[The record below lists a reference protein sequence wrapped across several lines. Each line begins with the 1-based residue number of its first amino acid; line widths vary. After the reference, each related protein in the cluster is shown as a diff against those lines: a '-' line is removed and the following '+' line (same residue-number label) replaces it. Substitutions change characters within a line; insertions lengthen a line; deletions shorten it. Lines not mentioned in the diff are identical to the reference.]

1 MKKTLFLIFS
11 AAIVIF
17 SVICIGSSPL
27 INKVTTSA
35 YDSSGWGYLN
45 CQEDSDAYKKAKE
58 DKSGEKT
65 LKDLKHDL
73 NVCNRKKA
81 VYGLEHA
88 SLILDVILG
97 FLCLILG
104 LLHYFD
110 VGKPFEKVTGI
121 IGLATGII
129 QFILTLVYV
138 CYSGYIFT
146 NDGPESNSYLK
157 ADSDGVIATW
167 DESKNKYKCDFYDK
181 DDEYAIYAKYND
193 LGKKIYNYNKDY
205 INAENSDKVKKC
217 VYGYASINFDDAC
230 NSGEGYVAGNAISNK
245 IGDCDKL
252 YSISST
258 TKVEN
263 KYLYDRW
270 VTTLIFA
277 CFIIACDIGLA
288 IFGFF
293 LFKSDGSGI

>member
-11 AAIVIF
+11 AAIIAF
-17 SVICIGSSPL
+17 SVICICSAPIL
-27 INKVTTSA
+27 NKVTIDNVFEPS
-35 YDSSGWGYLN
+35 DLGYMN
-45 CQEDSDAYKKAKE
+45 CKILSDNYKKTKE
-58 DKSGEKT
+58 VTSDEKT
-65 LKDLKHDL
+65 LKPLKHKL
-73 NVCNRKKA
+73 NVCNRYKA

-97 FLCLILG
+97 FLCLNLG

-146 NDGPESNSYLK
+146 NDGPESNSFPK
-157 ADSDGVIATW
+157 ADSDGIYAKW
-167 DESKNKYKCDFYDK
+167 DNSKNQYKCEFYDK
-181 DDEYAIYAKYND
+181 DDENAVFAKFND
-193 LGKKIYNYNKDY
+193 LGKKIYNYDKDTY
-205 INAENSDKVKKC
+205 NSQSISNNCRLPNTFGVDDCKSYEGYLPDASSRTNNCDALYVQKSDK
-217 VYGYASINFDDAC
+217 F
-230 NSGEGYVAGNAISNK
+230 
-245 IGDCDKL
+245 
-252 YSISST
+252 
-258 TKVEN
+258 EN

-288 IFGFF
+288 IFGFL

>member
-27 INKVTTSA
+27 INKVTISNA
-35 YDSSGWGYLN
+35 YNSLVWGYLN
-45 CQEDSDAYKKAKE
+45 CKKESDNYKKEKDTTPLTGDAK
-58 DKSGEKT
+58 DQYLKT
-65 LKDLKHDL
+65 YKYAL
-73 NVCNRKKA
+73 NLCNRKKA

-88 SLILDVILG
+88 SLIIDVFLG

-129 QFILTLVYV
+129 QFILTLVFV

-146 NDGPESNSYLK
+146 NDGPIYFLKVNSNGVAASYE
-157 ADSDGVIATW
+157 DSY
-167 DESKNKYKCDFYDK
+167 YKCKYYDK
-181 DDEYAIYAKYND
+181 DDPYSIYAKYSD
-193 LGKKIYNYNKDY
+193 LWKKAYNYDKDFYNNEPTNKA
-205 INAENSDKVKKC
+205 IKC
-217 VYGYASINFDDAC
+217 PIPSGFLAAC
-230 NSGEGYVAGNAISNK
+230 FAGDGKLITNK
-245 IGDCDKL
+245 INDCDEL
-252 YSISST
+252 YYAYRT
-258 TKVEN
+258 DEVGN

-270 VTTLIFA
+270 VTTIIFA
-277 CFIIACDIGLA
+277 CFIFVCDIGLA

>member
-27 INKVTTSA
+27 INKIIIGGVYNSLK
-35 YDSSGWGYLN
+35 WGYEN
-45 CQEDSDAYKKAKE
+45 CKYNSDVYKKTKE
-58 DKSGEKT
+58 ATSDEKI
-65 LKDLKHDL
+65 LKPLKHNL

-129 QFILTLVYV
+129 QFILTLIYI

-146 NDGPESNSYLK
+146 NDGPNLYFK
-157 ADSDGVIATW
+157 TNKDGVIATW
-167 DESKNKYKCDFYDK
+167 DDGKSKYKCDYYDK

-193 LGKKIYNYNKDY
+193 LWKKAYNYDKDF
-205 INAENSDKVKKC
+205 NQADNSDKVKKC
-217 VYGYASINFDDAC
+217 IYSYFLGGFKNSC
-230 NSGEGYVAGNAISNK
+230 ESGEGYIQGSDSTHK
-245 IGDCDKL
+245 FSDCDKL
-252 YSISST
+252 YSIIST
-258 TKVEN
+258 TEVEN

-270 VTTLIFA
+270 VTTIIFA

-288 IFGFF
+288 IFGFL